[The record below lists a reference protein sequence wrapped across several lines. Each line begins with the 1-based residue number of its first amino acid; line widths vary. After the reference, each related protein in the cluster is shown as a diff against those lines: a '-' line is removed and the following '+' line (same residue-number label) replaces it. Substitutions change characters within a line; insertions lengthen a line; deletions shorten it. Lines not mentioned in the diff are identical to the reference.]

1 MKKILINLFFIFL
14 ITNSLATEKKN
25 IINSLENINNLS
37 FKFEQNING
46 NIENGECTIKYPKKI
61 FCKYNLSNNKIL
73 VSNGNS
79 IVIKTKSSYYVYPIE
94 QTPLNLILDK
104 RFLLRKIKNSNERII
119 DDKYIN
125 FVFNEN
131 ENEINLF
138 FDKKNFDL
146 IGWQT
151 IDLYQNLNIT
161 YLSNI
166 NKNLKLKKIY
176 LNYQSLINLYCYIF
190 FFKNFHP
197 S

>member
-1 MKKILINLFFIFL
+1 MKKILIHFFFVFL
-14 ITNSLATEKKN
+14 ISNSFATEKAN
-25 IINSLENINNLS
+25 IINNLENIDNLS

-46 NIENGECTIKYPKKI
+46 NIQNGDCIIKYPKKI
-61 FCKYNLSNNKIL
+61 FCNYNLSNKKIL
-73 VSNGNS
+73 VSNGTS
-79 IVIKTKSSYYVYPIE
+79 IVIKTKSSYYLYPIE

-104 RFLLRKIKNSNERII
+104 KFLLKKIRSSNERTI

-131 ENEINLF
+131 ENEISLF
-138 FDKKNFDL
+138 FNKETFDL

-151 IDLYQNLNIT
+151 IDLYQNLSIT
-161 YLSNI
+161 YLLNI
-166 NKNLKLKKIY
+166 SKNMKLKKIY
-176 LNYQSLINLYCYIF
+176 LNYQNKIKLYFYTL